1 MKLKNKVGIR
11 KKVSLG
17 SKVAQKNCSTFTA
30 ILTGGGPWKLVE
42 YNRKR
47 REREENRN
55 SYKLGVG
62 KLPSA
67 GSTQL
72 RRNIDFSFSAYNAVA
87 S

>member
-1 MKLKNKVGIR
+1 VVFVKMKLKNKVGIR

-47 REREENRN
+47 REKGGE
-55 SYKLGVG
+55 S
-62 KLPSA
+62 
-67 GSTQL
+67 Q
-72 RRNIDFSFSAYNAVA
+72 
-87 S
+87 

>member
-1 MKLKNKVGIR
+1 MTACYGLEEANWCLVSCKNVVFVKMKLKNKVGIR

-47 REREENRN
+47 REKGGE
-55 SYKLGVG
+55 S
-62 KLPSA
+62 
-67 GSTQL
+67 Q
-72 RRNIDFSFSAYNAVA
+72 
-87 S
+87 